1 MSRKAL
7 EMEVAE
13 GWGLFLLPLASLPK
27 NPPWLEAGD
36 APSHGDL
43 HSHGDEA
50 VPWQTGLLSTH
61 TFA

>member
-1 MSRKAL
+1 MD
-7 EMEVAE
+7 VAE

-27 NPPWLEAGD
+27 NPPRLEAGD

-50 VPWQTGLLSTH
+50 PPWQTGLLSTH
-61 TFA
+61 TFT